1 MIHLRKG
8 ICLKGELDIMDENK
22 RIEQLEH
29 KVEKLTEQVLQLQ
42 QQMLTITG
50 ENETNLIWKRNATDE
65 YMIKLVYP
73 GIFNYIKNPTAGFP
87 KNRKKIAQE
96 LKPGQ
101 YMFLYVTS
109 PEKKIIGLTKVV
121 SEMNVTEGRWPYSV
135 DLEWVINPK
144 PGVKFSDVGL
154 DIRPRPG
161 DTLYALSEEKA
172 QELIEMLNKQADLDQ
187 STLDYLAGKYKE

>member
-1 MIHLRKG
+1 
-8 ICLKGELDIMDENK
+8 MDENNK
-22 RIEQLEH
+22 IEQLEH
-29 KVEKLTEQVLQLQ
+29 KVEKLTEQVLRLQ
-42 QQMLTITG
+42 KQMLTITG
-50 ENETNLIWKRNATDE
+50 EKDANLIWKRNATDE
-65 YMIKLVYP
+65 FMIKLVYP
-73 GIFNYIKNPTAGFP
+73 GIFNYINNPTAGFP

-172 QELIEMLNKQADLDQ
+172 QELIDTLNKQIDLDQ